1 MLKPKQLDDLSQR
14 LTDSLPKGLQTL
26 QEDISRNLR
35 ATLDAG
41 LARLDLVTREEL
53 EVQAAVL
60 ARTRAKLKQLEA
72 QVAELEQRLEASPPA
87 RKKTAAAAK
96 PRTPKSTR

>member
-1 MLKPKQLDDLSQR
+1 MLKPKQLDELSQR
-14 LTDSLPKGLQTL
+14 LTDSLPKGLHTL

-41 LARLDLVTREEL
+41 LTKLDLVTREEF

-72 QVAELEQRLEASPPA
+72 QVAELERSLETGPQP
-87 RKKTAAAAK
+87 RKTAAAAK
-96 PRTPKSTR
+96 PRPPKSTR

>member
-60 ARTRAKLKQLEA
+60 ARTRAKVKQLEA
-72 QVAELEQRLEASPPA
+72 QVAALEQHLEMSPQGK
-87 RKKTAAAAK
+87 KKTAAAAK
-96 PRTPKSTR
+96 PRTPNSTR

>member
-72 QVAELEQRLEASPPA
+72 QVAELEQRLETSPPA
-87 RKKTAAAAK
+87 KKTAAAAK